1 MTTTVK
7 LALANAEVNRLF
19 TRKLPDGT
27 RFYDAM
33 MQKIAVLST
42 RAHEQQAYA
51 LLALHH
57 IQLSI
62 QSTINAFD
70 DALDK
75 YEGVLEKK
83 KQVRG
88 KAFTFEPRFHPT
100 VSFSNRIAA
109 DLVTLYELCDKLIST
124 LKLLRAAGCFTNDDD
139 YFNQARRYFKAVN
152 QLLSQ
157 IVLTQVKTLPTITYA
172 DVIDN
177 ADDYQKI
184 VPLQGGIDCGW
195 LYRAMTSNLAPRLHE
210 AVRQPLLSR
219 LKQRLELQLDPI
231 KPFHEAH

>member
-19 TRKLPDGT
+19 TRKLANNT

-33 MQKIAVLST
+33 MQKISVLST

-51 LLALHH
+51 LLALHQ
-57 IQLSI
+57 IQSSI
-62 QSTINAFD
+62 QSTVNQFD
-70 DALDK
+70 DALDQL
-75 YEGVLEKK
+75 EGVLEKK
-83 KQVRG
+83 KQARG
-88 KAFTFEPRFHPT
+88 KAFTFEPQFHPT

-109 DLVTLYELCDKLIST
+109 DLVTLYELYDKLISM
-124 LKLLRAAGCFTNDDD
+124 LKLLRAAGCFANDDD
-139 YFNQARRYFKAVN
+139 YFNNVRRYFKAAN

-157 IVLTQVKTLPTITYA
+157 ILLTPVKTLPTITFA

-177 ADDYQKI
+177 ADDYLNMAS
-184 VPLQGGIDCGW
+184 VQGDIDCGW
-195 LYRAMTSNLAPRLHE
+195 LYRAMTSNLAPRLNE

-219 LKQRLELQLDPI
+219 LKQRLEPQIESI
-231 KPFHEAH
+231 KPLREAH